1 MKKFCYF
8 FYIISFSKCTINY
21 KIFYIIYTSMY
32 EVLNTID
39 SLEEI
44 VNINFNITIIK
55 FFFKK

>member
-1 MKKFCYF
+1 
-8 FYIISFSKCTINY
+8 
-21 KIFYIIYTSMY
+21 MY